1 MKFSIN
7 LDFVYE
13 NRDYV
18 EAMREIKEV
27 GFQGAEIVFMEGKDL
42 NRLAEAQKE
51 TGLEFALLVS
61 YMIDLVDAQKKNEF
75 IDKVKLKIQEA
86 KVLNCNRIVI
96 AVGDHMESISHEE
109 QMKNV
114 EQGILEMIPLF
125 EEADMIMLLEPI
137 NNKIDHPTT
146 ALWSSKEAFDMVRR
160 INSPRV
166 KVLYDIYHMEVMEG
180 DCIRTIIENKD
191 IIDHLHCAGNPGRH
205 EPYIGEINYPE
216 IIRMVREAG
225 FQGNVGIEYAPVEN
239 TREGLEKLYKMFQP
253 YMN

>member
-13 NRDYV
+13 DRDYV
-18 EAMREIKEV
+18 EAMREIATT
-27 GFQGAEIVFMEGKDL
+27 GFKNAEIVFMEGKDL
-42 NRLAEAQKE
+42 DRLVEAQKE
-51 TGLEFALLVS
+51 TGLGFALLVS
-61 YMIDLVDAQKKNEF
+61 YMIDLVDATKKDEF
-75 IDKVKLKIQEA
+75 IDKVKLKIKEA
-86 KVLNCNRIVI
+86 KALGCDHIVI
-96 AVGDHMESISHEE
+96 AVGDHMTTISHEE

-114 EQGILEMIPLF
+114 EIGIREMLPLF

-166 KVLYDIYHMEVMEG
+166 KVLYDIYHMEIMEG
-180 DCIRTIIENKD
+180 DCTRTIIENKD

-216 IIRMVREAG
+216 IIRLAKEAG
-225 FQGNVGIEYAPVEN
+225 FDGNVGIEYSPTEGAK
-239 TREGLEKLYKMFQP
+239 EGLIKLYEMFKP
-253 YMN
+253 YMD